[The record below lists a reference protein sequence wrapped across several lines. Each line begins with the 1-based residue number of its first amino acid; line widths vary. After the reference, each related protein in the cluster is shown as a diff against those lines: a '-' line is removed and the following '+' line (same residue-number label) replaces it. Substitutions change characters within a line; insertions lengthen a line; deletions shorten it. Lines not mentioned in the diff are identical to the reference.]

1 METQETCFDQ
11 VLEARPQLTWLPW
24 VGSEFCIHPLRTM
37 ILGES
42 TYNRAPGDEIVA
54 ERIAGRD
61 HLRVV
66 HRNHA
71 LTFDRKSKYVRNI
84 ERAIFAVRK
93 PTVVQK
99 QKLWMG
105 AAYHNLV
112 LRPMKTRKHRPTVND
127 YEVGWREALSLIE
140 LLEVHQCLVY
150 GLESSKLS
158 ALREVCNGSKY
169 VLAAQPRLEKVG
181 RSTPRLYTLSI
192 GSHVVKLLFVRHPS
206 AYFSWKA
213 WTQVIQTTLSFE
225 QCG

>member
-11 VLEARPQLTWLPW
+11 VLEARAQLTWLPW
-24 VGSEFCIHPLRTM
+24 VGSQFCIHPLRTM

-42 TYNRAPGDEIVA
+42 TYNWAPGNEIVA
-54 ERIAGRD
+54 KRISGRD

-71 LTFDRKSKYVRNI
+71 LNFDRKSKYVRNV

-99 QKLWMG
+99 QNLWLG
-105 AAYHNLV
+105 TAYHNLV
-112 LRPMKTRKHRPTVND
+112 LRPMKTRKHRPTEDD
-127 YEVGWREALSLIE
+127 YKEGWREALSLIE
-140 LLEVHQCLVY
+140 VLEVQQCLVY
-150 GLESSKLS
+150 GLETLKL
-158 ALREVCNGSKY
+158 ATLREVCHDSKY

-213 WTQVIQTTLSFE
+213 WTKVIQTTLSWE
-225 QCG
+225 QFG